1 MRHSGRR
8 GETRVALILWS
19 AKLSPVQLASLVAF
33 KITRPPWY
41 PLSRPPSP
49 PTFPALF
56 LVLSDPTTPT
66 TRYAYQISYK
76 GPNKYL
82 RPLCTPHIITLT
94 THHISEEI
102 HSPLSKKKKKS
113 PANWTECNWVVADW
127 LVADWL
133 CLSSV
138 CSYDRITRGCIKTIF
153 IANFHF
159 LVC

>member
-56 LVLSDPTTPT
+56 LVLSDPPTP

-94 THHISEEI
+94 THHIYEAI
-102 HSPLSKKKKKS
+102 HSPLSKKQKKKKS
-113 PANWTECNWVVADW
+113 YKLNWMQLGSCRLATV
-127 LVADWL
+127 
-133 CLSSV
+133 
-138 CSYDRITRGCIKTIF
+138 F
-153 IANFHF
+153 IICVFIRQDYEGLHKNYFHS
-159 LVC
+159 